1 MPWNPCL
8 CLPDCWMTK
17 AAFFTS
23 SCDRPSV
30 TTTSTFGTFFL
41 MPLSQVKTFS
51 LINVRALPAEWGRSA
66 IVSPQRELAIGH
78 GRVIGGWHQEE
89 RIADFHHPA
98 NPRKRRLS
106 QWCPTV
112 PVLVFPPLYRMFW
125 RAPRARALSLYVF
138 SLNSDLTSSLY
149 CTKET
154 WKEIHLET
162 SVGYPVWS

>member
-1 MPWNPCL
+1 
-8 CLPDCWMTK
+8 MTN

-51 LINVRALPAEWGRSA
+51 LINVRALPAEWGMSA
-66 IVSPQRELAIGH
+66 LVSPQWELPLTLPRWQGMAIRTRWELAPI
-78 GRVIGGWHQEE
+78 ILPALE
-89 RIADFHHPA
+89 REVH
-98 NPRKRRLS
+98 
-106 QWCPTV
+106 QWCCTV

-154 WKEIHLET
+154 WREITFRDKCRLSSLT
-162 SVGYPVWS
+162 SVFR